1 MDKVDIYTD
10 GACLGN
16 PGPGGWAFI
25 IKYGSGKIKE
35 ISGSE
40 KYTTNNKMELTAAIK
55 AVQYFK
61 KALEINPY
69 HEKARIALDN
79 VTKKSFNDGNRAY
92 KRGDL
97 DGALEAYHKVLEF
110 DEEFYQAHY
119 QIGVIEAKM
128 GNRNGSI
135 DHYQQALEIN
145 PNPAITKP

>member
-61 KALEINPY
+61 KKIIINIYTDSKYLKDGITIWIKKWKLNGWKTSNKKKVKNSDLWKLLEEGIKDHEIHWVWVKGHNENVLN
-69 HEKARIALDN
+69 EKADMLA
-79 VTKKSFNDGNRAY
+79 KKA
-92 KRGDL
+92 
-97 DGALEAYHKVLEF
+97 
-110 DEEFYQAHY
+110 
-119 QIGVIEAKM
+119 IE
-128 GNRNGSI
+128 S
-135 DHYQQALEIN
+135 L
-145 PNPAITKP
+145 